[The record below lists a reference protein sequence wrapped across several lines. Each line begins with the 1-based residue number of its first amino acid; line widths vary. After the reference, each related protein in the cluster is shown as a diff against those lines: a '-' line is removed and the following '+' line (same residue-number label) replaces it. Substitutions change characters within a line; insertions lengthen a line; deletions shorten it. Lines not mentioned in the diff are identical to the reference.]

1 MKQIAKKITEY
12 VKKSKRAKLYGVFG
26 LIYLIAV
33 IFVMNDAWLYQ
44 TPIAKL
50 TKVETSVAGESKST
64 RGTQEI
70 KYKQKIRGVIL
81 NGTNKGKIVDFSNE
95 YTYTGMLKQKY
106 HKGDKVLL
114 NGSENNVGSSIQ
126 CVKRDT
132 ELIILLGLLILVLMM
147 IAGKKGLLT
156 IVTVGI
162 NIVIFTAGFLKSGD
176 DADVV
181 AICNKMV
188 IFFAIATLIGLNGI
202 HRKTWAALLSTIC
215 VLAMIMGIFDVVISH
230 SAELDY
236 STMEYL
242 GSIDNPDEIFH
253 AEILLSG
260 LGAIMDVAVAIA
272 VALSE
277 IVTKRPEVTFRE
289 LFRSGRE
296 IGYDIMGTMINV
308 LLFVFGCGL
317 IPMCVIRMNNSV
329 RFMTIIK
336 LHIPCELCRFF
347 IGYLSFSDR
356 KYWNCTGNTSI
367 YTDHICDD
375 EINDKE
381 GEEDMLMILGLILLF
396 LIMIIGGD
404 RGVISL
410 IALVGNMLLLSL
422 AIWLMAAGAPV
433 LLVTIGMGIII
444 SCVTLFYQNGT
455 NEKTKSA
462 FAAVL
467 ITMTVLFFFIY
478 MVVWRSETGGLN
490 EIQAAEDDVLYYNMN
505 LDINMRNVATAV
517 IILST
522 LGAVLDMALTVTT
535 SVYEVSIHK
544 PEMKLTELV
553 ESGMQIGREVIGTT
567 VNTLLFAYLGESLLL
582 FSYLKMQDYTL
593 ETLLNSKI
601 LFQNCVSM
609 IFGAI
614 ACVVVMPV
622 AAVLVGRHL
631 PGYNH

>member
-50 TKVETSVAGESKST
+50 TKVETSVAGESKGT

-272 VALSE
+272 VALS
-277 IVTKRPEVTFRE
+277 
-289 LFRSGRE
+289 
-296 IGYDIMGTMINV
+296 
-308 LLFVFGCGL
+308 
-317 IPMCVIRMNNSV
+317 
-329 RFMTIIK
+329 
-336 LHIPCELCRFF
+336 
-347 IGYLSFSDR
+347 
-356 KYWNCTGNTSI
+356 
-367 YTDHICDD
+367 
-375 EINDKE
+375 
-381 GEEDMLMILGLILLF
+381 
-396 LIMIIGGD
+396 
-404 RGVISL
+404 
-410 IALVGNMLLLSL
+410 
-422 AIWLMAAGAPV
+422 
-433 LLVTIGMGIII
+433 
-444 SCVTLFYQNGT
+444 
-455 NEKTKSA
+455 
-462 FAAVL
+462 
-467 ITMTVLFFFIY
+467 
-478 MVVWRSETGGLN
+478 
-490 EIQAAEDDVLYYNMN
+490 
-505 LDINMRNVATAV
+505 
-517 IILST
+517 
-522 LGAVLDMALTVTT
+522 
-535 SVYEVSIHK
+535 
-544 PEMKLTELV
+544 
-553 ESGMQIGREVIGTT
+553 
-567 VNTLLFAYLGESLLL
+567 
-582 FSYLKMQDYTL
+582 
-593 ETLLNSKI
+593 
-601 LFQNCVSM
+601 
-609 IFGAI
+609 
-614 ACVVVMPV
+614 
-622 AAVLVGRHL
+622 
-631 PGYNH
+631 